1 MRNSGPVAALA
12 ALLWLCAPIATHAAD
27 EPTPAEQ
34 DKAKEE
40 KPIPEPKLWT
50 SRHQIRIGGKA
61 VDYEATT
68 GTLMMKNDKDEPI
81 ALFGFT
87 AYVRQGQDGRTR
99 PIVFAYNGGPGS
111 ASAWLHMGILGP
123 RRAVI
128 EDLASNTRGPFKLV
142 DNEFAFLDRADL
154 VLIDPVG
161 TGFSRPVGKAE
172 GKQFWGVDND
182 IKSVSDFIV
191 RYLGEYKRWGSPKFI
206 LGESYGGIRTG
217 GVTYDLLTRHNVALN
232 GIILVSPYLDYVTA
246 TAGVNTDAGDAN
258 FLSTYA
264 ATAWYH
270 KALNPR
276 PPELVPFLNE
286 VEEWVDSVYHPVL
299 FKGARATAEER
310 KAALEG
316 LARYTGV
323 SAAYWD
329 AANLRMDENHFLQEL
344 MRSHGL
350 TIGRIDSRFAAGMP
364 SKIGETTAF
373 DPYASAVAPA
383 IVATFNDYARS
394 ELGVVSELKYELSA
408 GLYQRLGPRPR
419 AAGFERPKD
428 PVPERAARPLV
439 RDDDESEDEGP
450 DPAGLLRPGVSVRHC
465 EGRGRPAHDHARAAQ
480 ERAHRILR
488 SGPHDVRAPG
498 LDAQVRRHD
507 QGVHRREFELTTSR
521 RQGWPRLNGSAT
533 RPITCEL

>member
-1 MRNSGPVAALA
+1 MPANAAGLHILSALTNHDWWTEHEELRPGCRPHSIALA
-12 ALLWLCAPIATHAAD
+12 LAPIATHAAD
-27 EPTPAEQ
+27 EPTPPAEQ
-34 DKAKEE
+34 DKKDKDDKDE
-40 KPIPEPKLWT
+40 KPVPEPKLWT

-68 GTLMMKNDKDEPI
+68 GTLLMKNDKDEPI

-123 RRAVI
+123 RRAVL
-128 EDLASNTRGPFKLV
+128 EDLTSNTRGPFKLV
-142 DNEFAFLDRADL
+142 DNEFSFLDRADL

-182 IKSVSDFIV
+182 IRSVSDFIV
-191 RYLGEYKRWGSPKFI
+191 RYLGEYQRWASPKFI

-232 GIILVSPYLDYVTA
+232 GIILVSPYMDFVTG
-246 TAGVNTDAGDAN
+246 TAGLNSDAGDAN

-276 PPELVPFLNE
+276 PPELRAVPARSRAVGRHRL
-286 VEEWVDSVYHPVL
+286 SPVL
-299 FKGARATAEER
+299 YKGARATAEER
-310 KAALEG
+310 QAALDG

-344 MRSHGL
+344 MRAQGMTL
-350 TIGRIDSRFAAGMP
+350 GRIDSRFAAGMP
-364 SKIGETTAF
+364 SKIAETTAF
-373 DPYASAVAPA
+373 DPYASAIAPA

-408 GLYQRLGPRPR
+408 QLYKDWDPGHVQPDTNGRKIPYANVLPDLSYAMTMNPKMKVLVQQGYFDLACPYGTVKAAIRP
-419 AAGFERPKD
+419 
-428 PVPERAARPLV
+428 
-439 RDDDESEDEGP
+439 S
-450 DPAGLLRPGVSVRHC
+450 
-465 EGRGRPAHDHARAAQ
+465 HDHARAAQ
-480 ERAHRILR
+480 VTCTSSTTKRA
-488 SGPHDVRAPG
+488 
-498 LDAQVRRHD
+498 
-507 QGVHRREFELTTSR
+507 T
-521 RQGWPRLNGSAT
+521 
-533 RPITCEL
+533 

>member
-1 MRNSGPVAALA
+1 MTKKYGVVAALVASLWLVAPVAALA
-12 ALLWLCAPIATHAAD
+12 AD
-27 EPTPAEQ
+27 EPTPPSEQ
-34 DKAKEE
+34 EKGKNGKDE
-40 KPIPEPKLWT
+40 KPVPEPKVWT
-50 SRHQIRIGGKA
+50 TRHQVRIGGKA
-61 VDYEATT
+61 VDYEAKT
-68 GTLMMKNDKDEPI
+68 GTLLMKNEQDEPI

-87 AYVRQGQDGRTR
+87 AYVRQGQDAKTR

-142 DNEFAFLDRADL
+142 DNEYSFLDRADL

-182 IKSVSDFIV
+182 IRSVSDFIV
-191 RYLGEYKRWGSPKFI
+191 RYLGDFQRWASPKFV

-217 GVTYDLLTRHNVALN
+217 GVTYDLLTRYNVALN
-232 GIILVSPYLDYVTA
+232 GIILVSPYLDFVSG
-246 TAGVNTDAGDAN
+246 TAGLNSDAGDAN

-270 KALNPR
+270 NAINPR
-276 PPELVPFLNE
+276 PAELLPFLRE
-286 VEEWVDSVYHPVL
+286 VEQWIDTVYHPVL
-299 FKGARATAEER
+299 YKGARATAEER

-344 MRSHGL
+344 RRAQGL
-350 TIGRIDSRFAAGMP
+350 TVGRIDSRFTAGMP
-364 SKIGETTAF
+364 SRILETTAF

-383 IVATFNDYARS
+383 IVATYNAYARG
-394 ELGVVSELKYELSA
+394 ELGVISEQNYKLSG
-408 GLYQRLGPRPR
+408 GLYKDWDLNHVPPDSNGQKIPYPNVLPDISYAMTMNPKMKVLVQTGYFDLACPYGTVK
-419 AAGFERPKD
+419 AAIDHLNITPELRRNVHFEYYEAGHMMYVHPGSMGKFS
-428 PVPERAARPLV
+428 EHLKKFI
-439 RDDDESEDEGP
+439 DE
-450 DPAGLLRPGVSVRHC
+450 
-465 EGRGRPAHDHARAAQ
+465 
-480 ERAHRILR
+480 
-488 SGPHDVRAPG
+488 
-498 LDAQVRRHD
+498 
-507 QGVHRREFELTTSR
+507 
-521 RQGWPRLNGSAT
+521 NAT
-533 RPITCEL
+533 

>member
-1 MRNSGPVAALA
+1 MMKNYGLIAALA
-12 ALLWLCAPIATHAAD
+12 AFLWLTAPVVTRAAS
-27 EPTPAEQ
+27 EPTPPAEQ
-34 DKAKEE
+34 DKQKNDKQE
-40 KPIPEPKLWT
+40 KPVPEPKVFT

-61 VDYEATT
+61 IDYEART
-68 GTLMMKNDKDEPI
+68 GTLLMKNDNDEPI

-87 AYVRQGQDGRTR
+87 SYVRQGQDKGTR

-142 DNEFAFLDRADL
+142 DNEYSFLDRADL

-182 IKSVSDFIV
+182 IRSVSDFIV
-191 RYLGEYKRWGSPKFI
+191 RYLGEFQRWASPKFV

-232 GIILVSPYLDYVTA
+232 GIILVSPYLDFVTG
-246 TAGVNTDAGDAN
+246 TAGLNSDAGDAN

-276 PPELVPFLNE
+276 PPELVPFLRE
-286 VEEWVDSVYHPVL
+286 VEQWIDTVYHPVL
-299 FKGARATAEER
+299 YKGSRATAEER
-310 KAALEG
+310 KAALDG

-344 MRSHGL
+344 MRAQGVTL
-350 TIGRIDSRFAAGMP
+350 GRIDSRFAAGMP
-364 SKIGETTAF
+364 SRIAETTAF

-383 IVATFNDYARS
+383 IVATYNDYARR

-408 GLYQRLGPRPR
+408 GLYKDWDQSHVQPDSNGRKIPYANVLPDISYAMTMNPKMKVLVQQGYFDLACPYGTVKAAIDHLNITPELRRNVHIEYYEAGHMMYVHSGSMGKFSETTR
-419 AAGFERPKD
+419 AFI
-428 PVPERAARPLV
+428 
-439 RDDDESEDEGP
+439 DENS
-450 DPAGLLRPGVSVRHC
+450 
-465 EGRGRPAHDHARAAQ
+465 
-480 ERAHRILR
+480 
-488 SGPHDVRAPG
+488 
-498 LDAQVRRHD
+498 
-507 QGVHRREFELTTSR
+507 
-521 RQGWPRLNGSAT
+521 N
-533 RPITCEL
+533 